1 MGVLTY
7 RYLVRGQ
14 VQGVG
19 YRHFVVKTANQ
30 LGIKGTVKNLPSG
43 AVEIYANIPAE
54 RGRPVFVPSGRGDP
68 GDSRTGAL
76 FRKLLSYIL
85 REERKRNNFPSLV
98 TIMGLHRR
106 GPRER
111 GL

>member
-54 RGRPVFVPSGRGDP
+54 RVQLFENVLQEGPFL
-68 GDSRTGAL
+68 SRVEEVIRETVEPT
-76 FRKLLSYIL
+76 LSF
-85 REERKRNNFPSLV
+85 ESFSV
-98 TIMGLHRR
+98 TF
-106 GPRER
+106 
-111 GL
+111 